1 MVCRCPPGNHHGA
14 RYSPESF
21 VSARASSRETVIG
34 SLMQAENPKSEAR
47 NPKQTRGLNKA
58 QNPEIPKLGYGS
70 SLLFGT
76 FFSLI

>member
-1 MVCRCPPGNHHGA
+1 
-14 RYSPESF
+14 
-21 VSARASSRETVIG
+21 
-34 SLMQAENPKSEAR
+34 MQAENPKSEAR
-47 NPKQTRGLNKA
+47 IPKQTRGLNKA